1 MGKEQDRIMEAPD
14 GRTGWVR
21 ECPGKQIGLWGQG
34 GAGHPRVR
42 VSLGTRGQG
51 KAGYP
56 GVRVKPGTQG
66 SE

>member
-1 MGKEQDRIMEAPD
+1 MGKGVSGEADRPL
-14 GRTGWVR
+14 GSGW
-21 ECPGKQIGLWGQG
+21 GWAFKSQG
-34 GAGHPRVR
+34 EAGHPRVR

-56 GVRVKPGTQG
+56 GIRVKLGTQG